1 MAKKV
6 KLRLEVLLTERKMS
20 RYRLAKLMGTDF
32 QTIDKYYKNTL
43 IRYDSFL
50 LASMCEALNCKIED
64 LLVLAE
70 ELHKKSAELPA
81 PRNIYLGLNL

>member
-1 MAKKV
+1 M
-6 KLRLEVLLTERKMS
+6 TERKMS

-70 ELHKKSAELPA
+70 E
-81 PRNIYLGLNL
+81 

>member
-43 IRYDSFL
+43 IRYDSLL

-70 ELHKKSAELPA
+70 E
-81 PRNIYLGLNL
+81 

>member
-32 QTIDKYYKNTL
+32 QTIDKYNKNTL

-70 ELHKKSAELPA
+70 E
-81 PRNIYLGLNL
+81 

>member
-70 ELHKKSAELPA
+70 E
-81 PRNIYLGLNL
+81 

>member
-6 KLRLEVLLTERKMS
+6 KLRLEVLLTERKMN

-70 ELHKKSAELPA
+70 E
-81 PRNIYLGLNL
+81 

>member
-50 LASMCEALNCKIED
+50 LASMCESLNCKIED

-70 ELHKKSAELPA
+70 E
-81 PRNIYLGLNL
+81 